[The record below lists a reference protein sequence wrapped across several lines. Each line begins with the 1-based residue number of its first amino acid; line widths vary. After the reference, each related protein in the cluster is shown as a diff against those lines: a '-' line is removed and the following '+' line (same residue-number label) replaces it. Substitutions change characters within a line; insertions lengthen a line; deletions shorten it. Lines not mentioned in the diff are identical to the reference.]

1 MSTEGGEF
9 RLPDLGEGLTEAEI
23 VAWLVRPGDM
33 VDLDQP
39 VVVVETTKA
48 TVELPSPCSGVVTR
62 THGEAGDVVEVG
74 GVLLSLA
81 SPAPE
86 AASAPPAAVLVG
98 SGAAAPA
105 SGAAKRGRV
114 LPPGAASLTPSGV
127 PGASSAH
134 GARGARGAR
143 VARPVPQRASA
154 HRRAVAEKLTRT
166 QREVP
171 AATCWVDADATGLLA
186 ARDQLRDAGVG
197 LLALLARI
205 TVSGLRRFPELNSRY
220 DEESGMAV
228 PAPAVHLGIAVDTP
242 RGLLVPVVRDA
253 QDLGLRDL
261 DAEISRLTLAARE
274 GRLELAALTG
284 STMTLNNFGAF
295 GVDGSTPLLNH
306 PEAAMLG
313 VGRIAAKPW
322 VVGDELVVRR
332 VVHLSVT
339 FDHRVC
345 DGAAPSGLLRHVAD
359 CVEQPL
365 RLLLDEA

>member
-33 VDLDQP
+33 VDQDQP
-39 VVVVETTKA
+39 VVVVETAKT
-48 TVELPSPCSGVVTR
+48 TVELPSPCSGVVAR
-62 THGEAGDVVEVG
+62 IHGEAGDVVEVG
-74 GVLLSLA
+74 SVLLSVS
-81 SPAPE
+81 SPAPVPGIE
-86 AASAPPAAVLVG
+86 ARAAVLVG
-98 SGAAAPA
+98 SGAAPA
-105 SGAAKRGRV
+105 SGAAKRARV
-114 LPPGAASLTPSGV
+114 LPPGAASPTP
-127 PGASSAH
+127 PGA
-134 GARGARGAR
+134 RD
-143 VARPVPQRASA
+143 ARPAPPRASA
-154 HRRAVAEKLTRT
+154 HRRYIAEKLTRA

-205 TVSGLRRFPELNSRY
+205 TVSGLRRFPELNGRY
-220 DEESGMAV
+220 DDERGIAV

-253 QDLGLRDL
+253 QDLGLTGL
-261 DAEISRLTLAARE
+261 DAEIRRLTLEARE
-274 GRLELAALTG
+274 GRIEPAALTG

-313 VGRIAAKPW
+313 IGRIARKPW
-322 VVGDELVVRR
+322 AVGDELAVRH

-345 DGAAPSGLLRHVAD
+345 DGSAPSGLLRHVAD